1 VNASTRTR
9 GKHRAAR
16 RPMLA
21 APSAAAG
28 RRAAVVATAGG
39 LLVSTIGGASAAQ
52 AAPVDSDAAKK
63 LSTVDLGALTDQARS
78 ALEAAPVVTVDS
90 EAKVSGEKITAKVV
104 ERAGIKA
111 APEPEPEP
119 VREVAPSRSAE
130 RTAVESTSESSAETT
145 SADTASTETAETP
158 AAPAANGSRG
168 SQVVSIAARYIGTPY
183 VVGGASPSGFDCSGL
198 VTYAY
203 QQVGVTSLPR
213 SSSQMLSSS
222 ATTTVSQAEAQP
234 GDLIWSP
241 GHISIYIGNG
251 QQIEA
256 TRPGGWTV
264 RQSGIW
270 QSNPTYLRVTG

>member
-1 VNASTRTR
+1 MNATTRAR

-28 RRAAVVATAGG
+28 RRAAVMATAGG
-39 LLVSTIGGASAAQ
+39 LLVSTIGGATAAH
-52 AAPVDSDAAKK
+52 AAPVDHDAAKK
-63 LSTVDLGALTDQARS
+63 LSTVDLGALTDQART
-78 ALEAAPVVTVDS
+78 ALESAPVVTVDA
-90 EAKVSGEKITAKVV
+90 EATMTVEKVTPKIAKAA
-104 ERAGIKA
+104 EIKA
-111 APEPEPEP
+111 APEP

-130 RTAVESTSESSAETT
+130 RTAIDSSTSTESTSEA
-145 SADTASTETAETP
+145 P
-158 AAPAANGSRG
+158 AAPAADSSRG
-168 SQVVSIAARYIGTPY
+168 AQVASIAARYIGVKY

-203 QQVGVTSLPR
+203 AQVGVTSLPR
-213 SSSQMLSSS
+213 SSSEMYGSS
-222 ATTTVSQAEAQP
+222 ATTVVSAAEAQP

-256 TRPGGWTV
+256 TRPGGWVV
-264 RQSGIW
+264 RQSAIW
-270 QSNPTYLRVTG
+270 QSSPTFLRVTG

>member
-1 VNASTRTR
+1 
-9 GKHRAAR
+9 
-16 RPMLA
+16 MIA

-39 LLVSTIGGASAAQ
+39 LLVSTIGGATAAQ
-52 AAPVDSDAAKK
+52 AAPVDADAAQK
-63 LSTVDLGALTDQARS
+63 LSTVDLGALTDQARE
-78 ALEAAPVVTVDS
+78 ALESAPVVTVA
-90 EAKVSGEKITAKVV
+90 AKAELDVEKVTAKSI
-104 ERAGIKA
+104 EKAGIKA
-111 APEPEPEP
+111 APEPEPV

-130 RTAVESTSESSAETT
+130 RTAVESTESTSTESTSTETSSTETT
-145 SADTASTETAETP
+145 STETST
-158 AAPAANGSRG
+158 APAASTSGS
-168 SQVVSIAARYIGTPY
+168 SAVSIAARYIGTPY

-198 VTYAY
+198 VTYVYA
-203 QQVGVTSLPR
+203 QLGISLPH
-213 SSSQMLSSS
+213 SSS
-222 ATTTVSQAEAQP
+222 AILSASNTTQISSSSAQP

-270 QSNPTYLRVTG
+270 QSSPTYLRVTG

>member
-1 VNASTRTR
+1 MNATTRAR

-28 RRAAVVATAGG
+28 RRAAVMATAGG
-39 LLVSTIGGASAAQ
+39 LLVSTIGGATAAH
-52 AAPVDSDAAKK
+52 AAPVDHDAAKK
-63 LSTVDLGALTDQARS
+63 LSTVDLGALTDQART
-78 ALEAAPVVTVDS
+78 ALESAPVVTVDA
-90 EAKVSGEKITAKVV
+90 EATMTVEKVTPKIAKAA
-104 ERAGIKA
+104 EIKA

-130 RTAVESTSESSAETT
+130 RTAIDSSSSSSSETT
-145 SADTASTETAETP
+145 SEAP
-158 AAPAANGSRG
+158 AAPAADSSRG
-168 SQVVSIAARYIGTPY
+168 AQVASIAARYIGVKY

-203 QQVGVTSLPR
+203 AQVGVTSLPR
-213 SSSQMLSSS
+213 SSSEMYGSS
-222 ATTTVSQAEAQP
+222 ATTVVSAAEAQP

-256 TRPGGWTV
+256 TRPGGWVV
-264 RQSGIW
+264 RQSAIW
-270 QSNPTYLRVTG
+270 QSSPTFLRVTG

>member
-1 VNASTRTR
+1 
-9 GKHRAAR
+9 
-16 RPMLA
+16 M
-21 APSAAAG
+21 
-28 RRAAVVATAGG
+28 ATAGG
-39 LLVSTIGGASAAQ
+39 LLVSTIGGASAAH

-90 EAKVSGEKITAKVV
+90 EAKVSVEKVTPKIAASA
-104 ERAGIKA
+104 EIKA

-130 RTAVESTSESSAETT
+130 RTAVESTSESSTE
-145 SADTASTETAETP
+145 SSSTESSSTESS
-158 AAPAANGSRG
+158 AAPAASASGS
-168 SQVVSIAARYIGTPY
+168 SAVSIAARYIGVKY

-198 VTYAY
+198 VTYVY
-203 QQVGVTSLPR
+203 NQLGVSLPH
-213 SSSQMLSSS
+213 SSS
-222 ATTTVSQAEAQP
+222 AIRSASNTSVISASEARA

-256 TRPGGWTV
+256 TRPGGWVV

-270 QSNPTYLRVTG
+270 QSSPTYLRVTG

>member
-1 VNASTRTR
+1 MNAPTRTR

-39 LLVSTIGGASAAQ
+39 LLVSTIGGATAAQ
-52 AAPVDSDAAKK
+52 AAPVDNDAAKK
-63 LSTVDLGALTDQARS
+63 LSTVDLGALTDQART
-78 ALEAAPVVTVDS
+78 ALESAPVVTVDAG
-90 EAKVSGEKITAKVV
+90 AKMSVEKVTPKVAKAA
-104 ERAGIKA
+104 EIKA

-130 RTAVESTSESSAETT
+130 RTAVDSSTT
-145 SADTASTETAETP
+145 SADTSAASTESA
-158 AAPAANGSRG
+158 AAPAADGSRG
-168 SQVVSIAARYIGTPY
+168 SQVASIAARYIGTKY

-203 QQVGVTSLPR
+203 AQVGVTSLPR
-213 SSSQMLSSS
+213 SSSQMRSSS
-222 ATTTVSQAEAQP
+222 ATTVVSRAEAQP

-270 QSNPTYLRVTG
+270 QSSPVFLRVTG

>member
-1 VNASTRTR
+1 MNAPTRTR

-16 RPMLA
+16 RPML

-39 LLVSTIGGASAAQ
+39 LLVSTIGGATAAH

-63 LSTVDLGALTDQARS
+63 LSTVDLGALTDQART
-78 ALEAAPVVTVDS
+78 ALEAAPVVTVDAD
-90 EAKVSGEKITAKVV
+90 AKVSV
-104 ERAGIKA
+104 ERVTPKIAAKAEIKA
-111 APEPEPEP
+111 APKPEPKP

-130 RTAVESTSESSAETT
+130 RTAVDTSTASAPAEST
-145 SADTASTETAETP
+145 P
-158 AAPAANGSRG
+158 APAANGSRG
-168 SQVVSIAARYIGTPY
+168 SQVASIAARYIGTKY

-203 QQVGVTSLPR
+203 AQVGVTSLPR
-213 SSSQMLSSS
+213 SSSEMRSSS
-222 ATTTVSQAEAQP
+222 ATTVVSRAEAQP

-264 RQSGIW
+264 RQSSLW
-270 QSNPTYLRVTG
+270 QSNPVFLRVTG